1 MLKIHQLLQI
11 HSKSIRFR
19 GKYTK
24 MRYSSLEFDLS
35 AVREPFHC
43 EYYRKPENQTLCGHD
58 ESSMQD
64 ENKCGLCGVNYDDSF
79 D

>member
-1 MLKIHQLLQI
+1 MQ
-11 HSKSIRFR
+11 
-19 GKYTK
+19 
-24 MRYSSLEFDLS
+24 YSSLEFDLS